1 MSRKA
6 EIKEIDIERVTFDCA
21 CPKCGHETVK
31 AAAFIRKFDQY
42 VCGGCRAIVPIV
54 ERREI
59 LKALAIGEQV
69 IELSRMLRKPTKAA

>member
-1 MSRKA
+1 MSREA
-6 EIKEIDIERVTFDCA
+6 EKEIDIERVTFDCA

-31 AAAFIRKFDQY
+31 TAAFIRKYDQF
-42 VCGGCRAIVPIV
+42 VCGGCRAIVPVV

-69 IELSRMLRKPTKAA
+69 IELSRILRKPTKAA

>member
-1 MSRKA
+1 MSRKGD
-6 EIKEIDIERVTFDCA
+6 KKIDIERVTFDCA

-31 AAAFIRKFDQY
+31 AAAFVRKYEQY
-42 VCGGCRAIVPIV
+42 VCVGCRAVVPIV

-69 IELSRMLRKPTKAA
+69 IELSRVLRKPTTAA

>member
-1 MSRKA
+1 MSRKD
-6 EIKEIDIERVTFDCA
+6 EKEIDIERVTFDCA

-31 AAAFIRKFDQY
+31 TAGFIRKYDQF
-42 VCGGCRAIVPIV
+42 VCGGCRAIVPVV

-69 IELSRMLRKPTKAA
+69 IELSRILRKPTKAA

>member
-6 EIKEIDIERVTFDCA
+6 GKEIDIERVTFDCA

-31 AAAFIRKFDQY
+31 TAAFIRKYDQY
-42 VCGGCRAIVPIV
+42 VCCGCRAIVPVV

>member
-6 EIKEIDIERVTFDCA
+6 SKDIDLERVTFDCT

-31 AAAFIRKFDQY
+31 TAAFVRKYSQF
-42 VCGGCRAIVPIV
+42 VCAGCQAIVPVV
-54 ERREI
+54 ERQEM

-69 IELSRMLRKPTKAA
+69 IELSRILRKPKEAV